1 MRGNGK
7 GGSNTGVFSG
17 VRSGSYMIVT
27 GTIFLFY
34 RTMSFFVISL
44 KLNTVK
50 MRE

>member
-7 GGSNTGVFSG
+7 GGNTGVFSG

-34 RTMSFFVISL
+34 RAVSFL
-44 KLNTVK
+44 LY
-50 MRE
+50 R